1 MAEKFLN
8 QTGLQ
13 IYNDALQAKIAEN
26 YATKEYVNNITN
38 TGGLTFLVVE
48 TLPEEPVEGTVY
60 LVPSTSSIST
70 LIDVGPGPGPED
82 GETEEG
88 GSSDSTTT
96 TPANIYDEY
105 MWISNQWELI
115 GSTAIDL
122 SQYYTKT
129 EIDSTLTNKADT
141 SAIPTKI
148 SQLTNDSGYITN
160 IPYIVGTGTK
170 SGTWLGSHDGIT
182 EYYDGLTIAY
192 KLNVAGAS
200 TTTLNINGLGAIK
213 VARNATTEI
222 GTAFPVNSILLLTYT
237 TTSSTGYWVI
247 ADQNSTYTNTSLGFG
262 YGVCDTAETTLAKA
276 LSITSYS
283 LVAGSFVSVKFT
295 YAVPANS
302 TLNIRTRGAK
312 AIYYNGAA
320 ITDGVINAGD
330 VVTFLYDGS
339 HYVLIS
345 KSDFATKSYVDSLF
359 NSITNGDEV
368 SY

>member
-70 LIDVGPGPGPED
+70 LLDVGGGPDE

-88 GSSDSTTT
+88 GSGDSTTT

-129 EIDSTLTNKADT
+129 EIDNILTNKADT
-141 SAIPTKI
+141 SAIPTKT
-148 SQLTNDSGYITN
+148 SQLTNDSGYLTEHQDISRKEN
-160 IPYIVGTGTK
+160 ISNKVT
-170 SGTWLGSHDGIT
+170 
-182 EYYDGLTIAY
+182 TI
-192 KLNVAGAS
+192 
-200 TTTLNINGLGAIK
+200 
-213 VARNATTEI
+213 
-222 GTAFPVNSILLLTYT
+222 
-237 TTSSTGYWVI
+237 TSS
-247 ADQNSTYTNTSLGFG
+247 STSTQYPS
-262 YGVCDTAETTLAKA
+262 AKA
-276 LSITSYS
+276 
-283 LVAGSFVSVKFT
+283 V
-295 YAVPANS
+295 
-302 TLNIRTRGAK
+302 
-312 AIYYNGAA
+312 
-320 ITDGVINAGD
+320 
-330 VVTFLYDGS
+330 YD
-339 HYVLIS
+339 
-345 KSDFATKSYVDSLF
+345 LF

-368 SY
+368 DY